1 METKCLND
9 AVLMYVKPAIGKI
22 DSKNELV
29 MALTVD
35 KQTFSTKIK
44 RGLVRV
50 ITKRVGNENI
60 AGYVDRS
67 ELWQAESQDG
77 LSWHKTSVLK
87 ITGIEKQLDKLGKE
101 CGGKFLGL
109 EDPDIYTDE
118 KGIKHIYFT
127 IAFMLDKK
135 RGYRVYLGHAN
146 GLSLDSL
153 NASAPVMKPLKG
165 KNRGYKEVVI
175 SPITTNRYRINL
187 TESNDKDYSVIASA
201 KAKNFDSPWQPFGI
215 PMHPKKDGKEW
226 CAEHA
231 SPCAILSPNFTKHGD
246 LLVGIMNGREKS
258 ETIKDKKIYKKFRP
272 GLFLFNPTT
281 GEIPWIASEPLFE
294 DPDAVTITFASDFVE
309 LNNNEGLLY
318 AHVNDSF
325 VRVYKINKKGIA
337 DMLPK

>member
-1 METKCLND
+1 M
-9 AVLMYVKPAIGKI
+9 
-22 DSKNELV
+22 
-29 MALTVD
+29 
-35 KQTFSTKIK
+35 
-44 RGLVRV
+44 
-50 ITKRVGNENI
+50 
-60 AGYVDRS
+60 
-67 ELWQAESQDG
+67 
-77 LSWHKTSVLK
+77 SWHKTSVLK

-215 PMHPKKDGKEW
+215 PMHPKKDGKNGVPSMLRL
-226 CAEHA
+226 AQY
-231 SPCAILSPNFTKHGD
+231 SLLILQNTAVTCRHYERP
-246 LLVGIMNGREKS
+246 RKS
-258 ETIKDKKIYKKFRP
+258 EIIKDKKICKKFRP
-272 GLFLFNPTT
+272 GLFLFNQPPEKFL
-281 GEIPWIASEPLFE
+281 GLR
-294 DPDAVTITFASDFVE
+294 
-309 LNNNEGLLY
+309 LN
-318 AHVNDSF
+318 AF
-325 VRVYKINKKGIA
+325 
-337 DMLPK
+337 

>member
-1 METKCLND
+1 METKYLND
-9 AVLMYVKPAIGKI
+9 GVLMYVKPAIGKI
-22 DSKNELV
+22 NSKDELV

-35 KQTFSTKIK
+35 KQTFGAETK

-50 ITKRVGNENI
+50 ITKRIGNENI

-67 ELWQAESQDG
+67 ELWQVESQDG

-87 ITGIEKQLDKLGKE
+87 ITGIKRQIDELGKE
-101 CGGKFLGL
+101 CNGKFLGL

-118 KGIKHIYFT
+118 KGTKHIYFT
-127 IAFMLDKK
+127 IAFMLGKK
-135 RGYRVYLGHAN
+135 RGYRVFLGHAE

-153 NASAPVMKPLKG
+153 NATAPVMKPLEG

-175 SPITTNRYRINL
+175 SPIITNGYRINL

-201 KAKNFDSPWQPFGI
+201 KAENFGSLWQPIGI
-215 PMHPKKDGKEW
+215 PFHPKKDGKEW

-231 SPCAILSPNFTKHGD
+231 SPCAIFSPDFIRHGD

-258 ETIKDKKIYKKFRP
+258 EIIKGRKIYKKFRP

-281 GEIPWIASEPLFE
+281 GEIPWVAPEPLFE
-294 DPDAVTITFASDFVE
+294 DPNAVTITFASDFVE
-309 LNNNEGLLY
+309 LNSNEGLLY
-318 AHVNDSF
+318 AHVNDCF
-325 VRVYKINKKGIA
+325 VRVYQISKKGIA
-337 DMLPK
+337 DRLPK